1 MSRPEVRT
9 LSGRDELQALAVTQ
23 GHAFG
28 IFRSDDDVE
37 ERAELLAHVTCRGA
51 FVDGRMVGTAVD
63 WTPRL
68 SLPGGPQLTTVA
80 LSMIGVL
87 PTHRRRGVM
96 RELLDAQIA
105 GAREQ
110 GIAVAALT
118 ASEATI
124 YGRFGFGQ
132 STVQLGA
139 VEVDTVHGAFVAGRA
154 DGGTVRLLELDEAL
168 AVLPAVHERSLPVMP
183 GDLSRVPEAWAYDL
197 SPKRSQRRFIA
208 VHEPAGGG
216 PADGYAIYSLERRW
230 QDSVSGHLVETEDM
244 VWATPEAHAGLWRYL
259 LDIDLVSTVRAIDRP
274 LDDPIR
280 LLLRDNRRARMGPLQ
295 DIMWLRLLDPAA
307 ALAGRGYFAD
317 GDVVLEVHDVDGGSR
332 RLELTVSAGR
342 AGCEPTGAPPGVEL
356 AEQTLAAAFLG
367 GYRVS
372 HLHRAG
378 LVEEL
383 RPGAAERL
391 DALLQGEREPWCSAG
406 F

>member
-1 MSRPEVRT
+1 DRQQLPAGLQGAASPQGSGHRARRGGPAGSPDAGLPPGRRRGGRADRRRARRRGRQRPGPAAPASRRRMSGPEVRT

-51 FVDGRMVGTAVD
+51 FVDGRMVGTALD

-132 STVQLGA
+132 STVQLSA
-139 VEVDTVHGAFVAGRA
+139 VEVDTVHGAFVAGHA
-154 DGGTVRLLELDEAL
+154 DR
-168 AVLPAVHERSLPVMP
+168 
-183 GDLSRVPEAWAYDL
+183 
-197 SPKRSQRRFIA
+197 
-208 VHEPAGGG
+208 
-216 PADGYAIYSLERRW
+216 
-230 QDSVSGHLVETEDM
+230 
-244 VWATPEAHAGLWRYL
+244 
-259 LDIDLVSTVRAIDRP
+259 
-274 LDDPIR
+274 
-280 LLLRDNRRARMGPLQ
+280 
-295 DIMWLRLLDPAA
+295 
-307 ALAGRGYFAD
+307 
-317 GDVVLEVHDVDGGSR
+317 
-332 RLELTVSAGR
+332 
-342 AGCEPTGAPPGVEL
+342 
-356 AEQTLAAAFLG
+356 
-367 GYRVS
+367 
-372 HLHRAG
+372 
-378 LVEEL
+378 
-383 RPGAAERL
+383 
-391 DALLQGEREPWCSAG
+391 
-406 F
+406 